1 MLGSG
6 TAEGNSTS
14 QIVIR
19 KPGGKEVERNGG
31 NWGERYE
38 GASFVSLFFGIQDER
53 VNEDVHDIPIS
64 IDP

>member
-1 MLGSG
+1 M
-6 TAEGNSTS
+6 
-14 QIVIR
+14 IR

-31 NWGERYE
+31 NWGERDE